1 MNFLLDPNVAYFLL
15 VSGFTLAVLA
25 LFTPGT
31 GVLELGALLA
41 LALAGYGIVHM
52 TINGWALALLIFGV
66 FPFILALRRSRRY
79 IYLAVALLS
88 LIIGSIFLFKA
99 SDGVTAI
106 NPFVAALVSIL
117 SFGLLWYVAHVGM
130 AALLQPPT
138 INMER
143 YIGQIGE
150 ARTDIYREGAVYVG
164 GEEWTAR
171 SDVLIPAG
179 SRVQV
184 TGREG
189 LVLLVVPVLPQP
201 AQSPSEPDGL

>member
-1 MNFLLDPNVAYFLL
+1 MQFLTDPNVSYFLL

-31 GVLELGALLA
+31 GVLELGALFA
-41 LALAGYGIVHM
+41 LALAGYGVVNN

-66 FPFILALRRSRRY
+66 IPFILALRRSQRY
-79 IYLAVALLS
+79 IFLAVALLS
-88 LIIGSIFLFKA
+88 LVVGSIFLFKA
-99 SDGVTAI
+99 PAGGTAI
-106 NPFVAALVSIL
+106 NPFIAAVVSVL
-117 SFGLLWYVAHVGM
+117 SGGLLWYVAHVGM
-130 AALLQPPT
+130 IAMQQPPT

-184 TGREG
+184 VGREG
-189 LVLLVVPVLPQP
+189 LVLLVTPVAPQP
-201 AQSPSEPDGL
+201 APPPAEPNV